1 MEKRKII
8 IGTYDTAV
16 EGLWT
21 LSGWSFSK
29 AVAIEQY
36 AQIPGQS
43 APLDLSTVLTDGE
56 PYYGSREFEAIL
68 ESSEGT
74 RLERE
79 ARINQM
85 INKLDGYRFNII
97 LPDDSM
103 HYINGRVRVEKIYN
117 DLVHASVRVSATCDP
132 WRYNNSQTVVSVTAS
147 STTKTVTLI
156 NNGRLSFIPL
166 VKITGGTVTIKFTS
180 NGSARTW
187 TGGAGDYNFV
197 DLYIK
202 PGSHAVTYSGSGTIT
217 FTYREAVL

>member
-29 AVAIEQY
+29 AVAIEEY

-74 RLERE
+74 RLQRE
-79 ARINQM
+79 ERINQM

-97 LPDDSM
+97 LPDDSL

-117 DLVHASVRVSATCDP
+117 DPVHASVRVSATCDP
-132 WRYNNSQTVVSVTAS
+132 WRYNNAQTVVSVTAAT
-147 STTKTVTLI
+147 TTKTVSLI
-156 NNGRLSFIPL
+156 NNGRLAL
-166 VKITGGTVTIKFTS
+166 VPKVKVAGGTVTLKYNST
-180 NGSARTW
+180 GTAKTW
-187 TGGAGDYNFV
+187 TGSAGEYTIV
-197 DLYIK
+197 GIYIK
-202 PGSHAVTYSGSGTIT
+202 PGSLAVTYSGTGTIT